1 MNRTTANKEQT
12 KHDGAQAG
20 SVAVVVVV
28 GALPEREAVGEEV
41 VVAVSRRSLEDV
53 GNERQASLL
62 LGRLLDGSLD
72 FGRRGSLGGLRAGLV
87 ALLPLALCFV
97 CAKLLRHLVGM
108 QRSCPLAVG
117 LADVILRGRV
127 GDTEDV
133 VKGRGRVGLVGGN
146 LIADAKDFAI

>member
-1 MNRTTANKEQT
+1 
-12 KHDGAQAG
+12 
-20 SVAVVVVV
+20 
-28 GALPEREAVGEEV
+28 
-41 VVAVSRRSLEDV
+41 
-53 GNERQASLL
+53 
-62 LGRLLDGSLD
+62 
-72 FGRRGSLGGLRAGLV
+72 
-87 ALLPLALCFV
+87 
-97 CAKLLRHLVGM
+97 M